1 MSIFALI
8 FSPTCLKTKFRKFSI
23 YSKKFFH
30 NFHLSVY
37 DVMVLHILN
46 KSLIE
51 QSNWH
56 YCKKF
61 TLAILRLRFQLF
73 NFKQD
78 KTYYL
83 MFIVVVFELY
93 SWHDSLHANPLRL
106 ECETWEW
113 LLVACCKASSSD
125 PFQIYNIMRHSKL
138 VHLLTQCNLFT
149 IEHELA
155 PCQSLP

>member
-1 MSIFALI
+1 MD
-8 FSPTCLKTKFRKFSI
+8 TKKTKNKQF
-23 YSKKFFH
+23 
-30 NFHLSVY
+30 LY

-93 SWHDSLHANPLRL
+93 SWHDSLHANPPARNPGRVKLD
-106 ECETWEW
+106 
-113 LLVACCKASSSD
+113 SD
-125 PFQIYNIMRHSKL
+125 KWKL
-138 VHLLTQCNLFT
+138 WKNFF
-149 IEHELA
+149 E
-155 PCQSLP
+155 